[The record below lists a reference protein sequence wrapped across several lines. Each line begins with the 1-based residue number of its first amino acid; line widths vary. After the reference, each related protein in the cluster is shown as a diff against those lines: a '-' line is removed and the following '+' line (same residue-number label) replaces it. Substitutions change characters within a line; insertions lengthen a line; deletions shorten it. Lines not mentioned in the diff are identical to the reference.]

1 MFQCFFPDQYLD
13 SAYEIDF
20 EGLYAKGYRGL
31 IWDFSVVFYQTIK
44 EREWSLSIVRSN
56 RNSSRMPI
64 SPP

>member
-31 IWDFSVVFYQTIK
+31 IFDIDNTLVPHGKPQDFKRPETRRCKFKGGKDV
-44 EREWSLSIVRSN
+44 
-56 RNSSRMPI
+56 P
-64 SPP
+64 